1 MTLRRGPAIVL
12 LAAAT
17 AFTAGSNRPVT
28 IESPP
33 VGGSAA
39 SPDADTTLARLLA
52 TNSARFAAMVREDFA
67 ALDTLLAPDL
77 TYIHSDGVLE
87 SRAQFL
93 TTLRTRRLHYQ
104 AIEPSELQARTYDNM
119 GIVTGRSHMR
129 VKAGGELR
137 AFEIRFTAVY
147 RRAGHRWELVAW
159 QATRLS
165 SG

>member
-1 MTLRRGPAIVL
+1 MNLRRGSAIVL

-17 AFTAGSNRPVT
+17 AFTTGSDRPV
-28 IESPP
+28 
-33 VGGSAA
+33 SAAPA
-39 SPDADTTLARLLA
+39 SPDLLA
-52 TNSARFAAMVREDFA
+52 TNSARFTAMLREDFA

-77 TYIHSDGVLE
+77 SYVHSDGALQ

-93 TTLRTRRLHYQ
+93 ATLRTGRLRYQ
-104 AIEPSELQARTYDNM
+104 AIDPSELQARSYDNM

-129 VKAGGELR
+129 VQAGTELL

-147 RRAGHRWELVAW
+147 RRVRHRWQLVAW